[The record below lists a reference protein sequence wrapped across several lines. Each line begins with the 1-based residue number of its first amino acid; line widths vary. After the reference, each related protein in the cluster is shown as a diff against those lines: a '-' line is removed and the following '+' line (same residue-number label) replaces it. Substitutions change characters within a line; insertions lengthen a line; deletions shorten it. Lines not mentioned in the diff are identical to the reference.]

1 MKRGQEEAEKQNK
14 KQMDDK
20 LAQQRGTKAIQKIKA
35 KQSLV
40 VYEKEMK
47 LVQKKDAYEKIK

>member
-1 MKRGQEEAEKQNK
+1 
-14 KQMDDK
+14 MDDQ
-20 LAQQRGTKAIQKIKA
+20 LAKQRGTKAIQKIKA